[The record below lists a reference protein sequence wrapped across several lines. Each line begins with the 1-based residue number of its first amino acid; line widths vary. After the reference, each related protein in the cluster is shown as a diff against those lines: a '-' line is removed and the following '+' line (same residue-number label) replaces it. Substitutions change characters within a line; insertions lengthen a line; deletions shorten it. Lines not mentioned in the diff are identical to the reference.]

1 MVPTAPQV
9 VEPPSWQAPAS
20 AGGTMSPQDSTTP
33 DAATTFPKLYPPFP
47 VSTPGQGGGTTG
59 IKQRLRSAR
68 EPEEKIPLQMPL
80 REAQQPPVI
89 GEDVPVTKL
98 L

>member
-1 MVPTAPQV
+1 
-9 VEPPSWQAPAS
+9 
-20 AGGTMSPQDSTTP
+20 MSPLDSTTL
-33 DAATTFPKLYPPFP
+33 DAATTFPKLYPPLP